1 MKPFDEIPSGSNL
14 RTIVSNRFRAVANGQ
29 SHPMPRVAARL
40 TPIAVGDAIMSS
52 VPTLS
57 LSQIYPPSC
66 GGINLNTCH
75 DPDCGN
81 FGVGAEFALRRAR
94 RDRSSTA
101 ISSLLSNS
109 AAVGLGAYKLNSNT
123 GKEHR
128 RTSTVFEY
136 EDDPHTWMDRKSMQ
150 CRHRVGEGFCD
161 ASFEILSNEHLAAE
175 IARLEGMNGALDG
188 AACGCCGRR
197 YIDAP
202 DEFVMDGRHQA
213 KPEDGE
219 TMLRPSA
226 LRVIHKPCR
235 GKPGARFTIAMEHDH
250 QKRSADNARILQ
262 ALVNG
267 VGLNG
272 IRRMLSPAGAKSS
285 CGMSRVY
292 DRIFWLERTLLA
304 FEREQLRRWRERA
317 AREGE
322 KVRHHLAHD
331 DIVLSVNWE
340 TRDDRRISQIN
351 CSTTADVRSGYVFRL
366 DVDFDPTVD
375 PATLFDWTFVD
386 PERGLVNVRRDY
398 ESVSGEPYTA
408 PLMSFQRPTGR
419 FDEHHFFAAAASQ
432 VALFRS
438 KDLPRMPADT
448 PEQQREKAEVDAETA
463 ARLDLIRTLHHGYF
477 DLPESTDDRRAPH
490 TGIMTRDILTKAAH
504 FEMLRRTLPPGWWT
518 LVTEQEGMLPRI
530 LPHLFRA
537 EIEADDLAWVAVT
550 FDKEVTKPKVQERVE
565 AFRRAYDRFIQ
576 GLRAADPVAEAAMTE
591 GQRKRAFVAHAMA
604 TEVMWDRFG
613 TASPMSTTN
622 YSQRHMPKVWIRSP
636 LQTSGETEKVVGFPL
651 VRRTLRGHLKTL
663 AFDEEITDP
672 AMRERAARLVYAAT
686 LQPVSSFF
694 NALRERVS
702 LAQRAGGRAARFGPS
717 YINGASY
724 SPRVLIAVLNIFRV
738 HHNWFEAR
746 PYVAPWTDTEETEE
760 VEPGF
765 ATRRVP
771 GSDRTVQVRKRR
783 TKAPRKRT
791 PAMRLGLQKEKRNEA
806 GELAMPD
813 IHRIL
818 YRPWLYAG
826 TPVWDKFEQPGKDLR
841 WNGASGR
848 SSAPLKI
855 AHARRTE
862 VGTAPRGD
870 VEAPAFNRSA
880 PVGPSRQGA

>member
-1 MKPFDEIPSGSNL
+1 
-14 RTIVSNRFRAVANGQ
+14 
-29 SHPMPRVAARL
+29 
-40 TPIAVGDAIMSS
+40 
-52 VPTLS
+52 
-57 LSQIYPPSC
+57 
-66 GGINLNTCH
+66 
-75 DPDCGN
+75 
-81 FGVGAEFALRRAR
+81 
-94 RDRSSTA
+94 
-101 ISSLLSNS
+101 
-109 AAVGLGAYKLNSNT
+109 
-123 GKEHR
+123 
-128 RTSTVFEY
+128 
-136 EDDPHTWMDRKSMQ
+136 
-150 CRHRVGEGFCD
+150 
-161 ASFEILSNEHLAAE
+161 
-175 IARLEGMNGALDG
+175 
-188 AACGCCGRR
+188 
-197 YIDAP
+197 
-202 DEFVMDGRHQA
+202 
-213 KPEDGE
+213 
-219 TMLRPSA
+219 MLRPSA

-262 ALVNG
+262 ALVNE

-272 IRRMLSPAGAKSS
+272 IRRMLSSTEAGNS

-317 AREGE
+317 AREGR

-331 DIVLSVNWE
+331 DIILSVNWE

-351 CSTTADVRSGYVFRL
+351 CSATADVRSGYVFRL

-375 PATLFDWTFVD
+375 PATLFDQTFVD
-386 PERGLVNVRRDY
+386 PDRGLMNVRREY
-398 ESVSGEPYTA
+398 ESASGEPYTA

-419 FDEHHFFAAAASQ
+419 FDEHHLFAAAASQ

-438 KDLPRMPADT
+438 KDLPRMAADT

-463 ARLDLIRTLHHGYF
+463 ARHDLIGTLHHGYF

-530 LPHLFRA
+530 LPHVFRA
-537 EIEADDLAWVAVT
+537 EIEADDFAWVAVT
-550 FDKEVTKPKVQERVE
+550 FDKEVTKPKAQERVE
-565 AFRRAYDRFIQ
+565 AFRRAYDLFVQ
-576 GLRAADPVAEAAMTE
+576 GLRQADPVAEAAMTE

-651 VRRTLRGHLKTL
+651 VRRTLRGHLKAL

-672 AMRERAARLVYAAT
+672 AMCERAARLVYAAT

-724 SPRVLIAVLNIFRV
+724 NPRVLIAVLNIFRV
-738 HHNWFEAR
+738 HYNWFEAR
-746 PYVAPWTDTEETEE
+746 PYVAPWSGADETEE

-783 TKAPRKRT
+783 TRAPRKRT
-791 PAMRLGLQKEKRNEA
+791 PAMRLGLQEEKRNDA
-806 GELAMPD
+806 GELSSCRASTASSTGPGSTPA
-813 IHRIL
+813 R
-818 YRPWLYAG
+818 
-826 TPVWDKFEQPGKDLR
+826 PVWDKFEQPGKDLR
-841 WNGASGR
+841 RAVSLG
-848 SSAPLKI
+848 
-855 AHARRTE
+855 H
-862 VGTAPRGD
+862 PRGE
-870 VEAPAFNRSA
+870 VEARSQPTLVDRA
-880 PVGPSRQGA
+880 KGYQSRPKAVSSFRGKAGME